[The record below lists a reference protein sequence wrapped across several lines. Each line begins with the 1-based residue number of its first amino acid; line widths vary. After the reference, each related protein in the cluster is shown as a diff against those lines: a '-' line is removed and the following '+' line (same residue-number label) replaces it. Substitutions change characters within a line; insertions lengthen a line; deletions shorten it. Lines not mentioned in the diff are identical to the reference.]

1 MIDSGSQSIA
11 YDFQAG
17 KNRDPSPCFFR
28 GIKQNN
34 EDAIDPSEMKCKFA
48 SRFIFNRERYLGNAA
63 YSPVLNSMIF
73 RGPLKLKPSYTPP
86 LLLLESLISPLQCK
100 LFSCFVDRQWRK
112 KLRIGALK
120 SS

>member
-63 YSPVLNSMIF
+63 YLLVLNSMVF
-73 RGPLKLKPSYTPP
+73 RIPLKMKPFYTRP
-86 LLLLESLISPLQCK
+86 LLLLESIISQFQGRL
-100 LFSCFVDRQWRK
+100 LSCFVVCQWRK
-112 KLRIGALK
+112 K
-120 SS
+120 

>member
-1 MIDSGSQSIA
+1 MIGSGFQSIA

-28 GIKQNN
+28 GIKQNS
-34 EDAIDPSEMKCKFA
+34 EDAIDPSEMKRKFA

-73 RGPLKLKPSYTPP
+73 RVPLNRSCFLSRLSARFSANYLKPVQ
-86 LLLLESLISPLQCK
+86 IKLQ
-100 LFSCFVDRQWRK
+100 LRQQYA
-112 KLRIGALK
+112 G
-120 SS
+120 